1 MPSRNKLT
9 PEEEIIKAGPRNHYR
24 MEKCAADCKVSLP
37 NFYRTYVHS
46 GLLKTARLPDGMV
59 VTTPHFLLLAH
70 LAVCGAKERAAKE
83 ASDERQR
90 QIKELKK
97 AAKV

>member
-1 MPSRNKLT
+1 MATRTKMT
-9 PEEEIIKAGPRNHYR
+9 PEEEIKKAGKNNWYR

-37 NFYRTYVHS
+37 AFYRGYVHS

-59 VTTPHFLLLAH
+59 VTTPHYLLLAH
-70 LAVCGAKERAAKE
+70 LAVCAAKERLAKE
-83 ASDERQR
+83 ASEERQR

-97 AAKV
+97 AAQA